1 MTQRMW
7 ALIERNR
14 AGDAEVLPSVCSTQP
29 EVLTASLLLAREL
42 SSLVLVEATSN
53 QVNQF
58 GGYTGMRPA
67 EFGERL
73 LALAGRL
80 GLDPQQLVLGGDH
93 LGPQVWRRE
102 TAAAAMESA
111 AEMVRGYVRAGF
123 QKIHLDCSEPCADDP
138 RPLPAALSAE
148 RAAHLAA
155 ECERVAPDRSALAY
169 VIGTEVPR
177 PGGALAEEDEVVR
190 PTRPEDAVEVIE
202 LHRRAFARVA
212 PAAWERVA
220 ALVVQPGVEFS
231 PEHVVHF
238 DPAGAA
244 GLAQALRSQPRMCF
258 EAHSTDYQRPQALAA
273 LGAGHFA
280 ILKVGPAL
288 TDAYRRALYALAA
301 ISGVLGDRGAGPALP
316 DVMEQL
322 MLAEPRH
329 WSEHYHGT
337 EAQCRWLRHHS
348 YADRIRYYWPQPPAR
363 EAVTALYDHIDTLQ
377 PPTYVLRDYFD
388 PELIDQAEKLRAAT
402 GGLARSLVL
411 ASIQDV
417 LRPYFHP
424 RTT

>member
-1 MTQRMW
+1 MTKRMW

-14 AGDAEVLPSVCSTQP
+14 AGSAEVLPSVCSTQP
-29 EVLTASLLLAREL
+29 EVLTAALLLAREL
-42 SSLVLVEATSN
+42 SSLLLVEATSN

-58 GGYTGMRPA
+58 GGYTGMRPP

-73 LALAGRL
+73 TALAGRL
-80 GLDPQQLVLGGDH
+80 GLDPEQLVLGGDH

-111 AEMVRGYVRAGF
+111 GEMVRAYVRAGF

-138 RPLPAALSAE
+138 RPLPAALCAA
-148 RAAHLAA
+148 RAAELAA
-155 ECERVAPDRSALAY
+155 ECERVTPNRSSLAY

-177 PGGALAEEDEVVR
+177 PGGALAEEEALR
-190 PTRPEDAVEVIE
+190 PTRPEDAAEVIE
-202 LHRRAFARVA
+202 LHRQAFARIA

-231 PEHVVHF
+231 PEHVVHY
-238 DPAGAA
+238 DAAGAR
-244 GLAQALRSQPRMCF
+244 GLAQALRAQPRMCF

-288 TDAYRRALYALAA
+288 TDAYRRALYTLDAMSGALDGHGARPALA
-301 ISGVLGDRGAGPALP
+301 

-329 WSEHYHGT
+329 WREHYHGS

-348 YADRIRYYWPQPPAR
+348 YADRVRYYWPQPPAR
-363 EAVTALYDHIDTLQ
+363 EAVAALYEHVDALKL
-377 PPTYVLRDYFD
+377 PPYVLRDYFD
-388 PELIDQAEKLRAAT
+388 PDLIERAEGLRAAA
-402 GGLARSLVL
+402 GGMARALVL
-411 ASIQDV
+411 AAIQDV
-417 LRPYFHP
+417 LRPYFRP
-424 RTT
+424 RSS